1 MQEFCQVC
9 VFFCVSNRASTVFF
23 GRFCQRNCG
32 WFTKISFRLEGQMPR
47 MPMFWGPSV
56 NKLKVVGIT
65 SKILVSSKL
74 ICFEILEVYGI
85 PSIIRTLFGGFNKI
99 AIVLSCFVTPP
110 VLALSTRVPA
120 LACSALACSAL
131 TPMHFP
137 GVHPS
142 RYVYLDLDSGG
153 FYWNRKMHR
162 NDDKHEIS

>member
-1 MQEFCQVC
+1 
-9 VFFCVSNRASTVFF
+9 
-23 GRFCQRNCG
+23 
-32 WFTKISFRLEGQMPR
+32 MPR
-47 MPMFWGPSV
+47 MPMFWGHSV

-120 LACSALACSAL
+120 LACSAL
-131 TPMHFP
+131 TPMQFP

-142 RYVYLDLDSGG
+142 RYVYLDSDSGC
-153 FYWNRKMHR
+153 FYWNRK
-162 NDDKHEIS
+162 NALE